1 MLNRLNAFIESLLEY
16 ENPSRD
22 TAEAVIVMLCIG
34 YFIAQFI
41 RAGL

>member
-1 MLNRLNAFIESLLEY
+1 MLNKINAMLESLLAY
-16 ENPSRD
+16 ENKSRD

-34 YFIAQFI
+34 YFIVQFV